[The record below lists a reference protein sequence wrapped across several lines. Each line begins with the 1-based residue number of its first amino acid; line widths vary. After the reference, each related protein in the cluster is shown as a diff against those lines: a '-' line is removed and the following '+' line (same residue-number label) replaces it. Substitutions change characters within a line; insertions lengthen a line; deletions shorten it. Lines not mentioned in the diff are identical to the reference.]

1 MKLRVLIADP
11 DPDLQRTITAALS
24 QEGDMEAAGVS
35 SDGTETLSQIQS
47 LRPDVVLL
55 ELVQPRL
62 DGLSVLRRLA
72 EAENAPPV
80 VVLTGFVNAAIV
92 AECARLGAAYFIPKP
107 CDPGALLQCLRQYA
121 KAGKRPHAPAV
132 PGQTAAPK
140 APAPAPAHLERA
152 VTNIL
157 HEMGVPAHIK
167 GFQYLRAGIL
177 FTIRDAGSVT
187 GITKVLYPEIA
198 KRFSTTPTCVERA
211 MRHAIE
217 IAWNRGDFE
226 MQQKIFRGTISGTKG
241 KPTNGEFIALLAE
254 HTALHF
260 KSVNL

>member
-24 QEGDMEAAGVS
+24 QERDMEAAGVS

-72 EAENAPPV
+72 EAESAPPV
-80 VVLTGFVNAAIV
+80 VVLTGFVNAAVV

-107 CDPGALLQCLRQYA
+107 CDPGALLQCLQQYA

-140 APAPAPAHLERA
+140 VPAPAPAHLEGA
-152 VTNIL
+152 VTSVL

-198 KRFSTTPTCVERA
+198 KKFSTTSTCVERA

-226 MQQKIFRGTISGTKG
+226 RQQKIFRGTISGTKG

-254 HTALHF
+254 HIALRF

>member
-24 QEGDMEAAGVS
+24 QERDMEAAGFS
-35 SDGTETLSQIQS
+35 SGGTETLSQIQS

-72 EAENAPPV
+72 EAESAPPV

-121 KAGKRPHAPAV
+121 KAEKRPPAAV
-132 PGQTAAPK
+132 PGLAPAPK
-140 APAPAPAHLERA
+140 VPAPAPAHLESA
-152 VTNIL
+152 VTDVL
-157 HEMGVPAHIK
+157 HEIGVPAHVK
-167 GFQYLRAGIL
+167 GYQYLREGIL
-177 FTIRDAGSVT
+177 FTIRDADPT
-187 GITKVLYPEIA
+187 AGITKVLYPTVA
-198 KRFSTTPTCVERA
+198 KKFSSTPSCVERS
-211 MRHAIE
+211 MRHAID
-217 IAWNRGDFE
+217 IAWNRGDE
-226 MQQKIFRGTISGTKG
+226 DVQEKIFCGAFSGSTG
-241 KPTNGEFIALLAE
+241 RPTNGEFIATIAE
-254 HTALHF
+254 LVLQQIG
-260 KSVNL
+260 K

>member
-24 QEGDMEAAGVS
+24 QERYMEAAGFS
-35 SDGTETLSQIQS
+35 SGGTETLSQIQS

-72 EAENAPPV
+72 EAESAPPV

-107 CDPGALLQCLRQYA
+107 CDPGA
-121 KAGKRPHAPAV
+121 
-132 PGQTAAPK
+132 
-140 APAPAPAHLERA
+140 PAPAPAHLESA

-177 FTIRDAGSVT
+177 FTIRGTGSVT

-198 KRFSTTPTCVERA
+198 KRFSATPACVERA

-226 MQQKIFRGTISGTKG
+226 MQQKIFRGTISGAKG

-254 HTALHF
+254 HIALRF
-260 KSVNL
+260 KSANL

>member
-24 QEGDMEAAGVS
+24 QERDMEAAGFS
-35 SDGTETLSQIQS
+35 SGGTETLSQIQS

-72 EAENAPPV
+72 EAESAPPV

-121 KAGKRPHAPAV
+121 KAEKETARRRPRTGPRAEGAGSRARTSGKRRHQPSP
-132 PGQTAAPK
+132 
-140 APAPAPAHLERA
+140 
-152 VTNIL
+152 
-157 HEMGVPAHIK
+157 
-167 GFQYLRAGIL
+167 
-177 FTIRDAGSVT
+177 RDGRT
-187 GITKVLYPEIA
+187 GAY
-198 KRFSTTPTCVERA
+198 
-211 MRHAIE
+211 
-217 IAWNRGDFE
+217 
-226 MQQKIFRGTISGTKG
+226 
-241 KPTNGEFIALLAE
+241 
-254 HTALHF
+254 
-260 KSVNL
+260 

>member
-24 QEGDMEAAGVS
+24 QERDMEAAGFS
-35 SDGTETLSQIQS
+35 SGGTETLSQIQS

-55 ELVQPRL
+55 ELVQPQL

-72 EAENAPPV
+72 EAESAPPV

-121 KAGKRPHAPAV
+121 KAEKRPPAAV
-132 PGQTAAPK
+132 PGLAPAPK
-140 APAPAPAHLERA
+140 VPAPAPAHLESA
-152 VTNIL
+152 VTNLL

-167 GFQYLRAGIL
+167 GFQYLRAGIPFYDPRYGL
-177 FTIRDAGSVT
+177 RLWNNEGAVSGDRQKVFCDACLRRAGNAPCDRDRMEPRRLRDAAENLPRHHLRSQRKT
-187 GITKVLYPEIA
+187 D
-198 KRFSTTPTCVERA
+198 KRRIHRPACRA
-211 MRHAIE
+211 YSAS
-217 IAWNRGDFE
+217 F
-226 MQQKIFRGTISGTKG
+226 
-241 KPTNGEFIALLAE
+241 
-254 HTALHF
+254 
-260 KSVNL
+260 